1 MFIVPSAAVYKTA
14 SPTSKGWLHEI
25 KFDGFR
31 VQLHTGPDPVI
42 YSRTGS
48 DFSKRFRQLLPAL
61 AELPKAI
68 IDAELV
74 ACDEEDRPD
83 FHALMFGSKNLCLWC
98 FDVLAEKNDDVRAL
112 PLITRRIML
121 KKLLPEPGVLRMSE
135 SFSDPVKLMASCE
148 AMGLEGVVS
157 KRADQPYKSGRNVGW
172 IKVKSLAWR
181 TANQDR
187 PEMFQRREQTPT
199 PRLRKS
205 A

>member
-1 MFIVPSAAVYKTA
+1 MFIVPSAAVHKAA

-31 VQLHTGPDPVI
+31 VQLHTGPQPVI

-61 AELPKAI
+61 AEMPGAI

-74 ACDEEDRPD
+74 ACDDDDKPD
-83 FHALMFGSKNLCLWC
+83 FKALMFGSKNLCLWC
-98 FDVLAEKNDDVRAL
+98 FDLLAEANDVRSL
-112 PLITRRIML
+112 PLITRRMML
-121 KKLLPEPGVLRMSE
+121 KKLLPEPGVLRMSA
-135 SFSDPVKLMASCE
+135 SFNDPVKLLASCE

-157 KRADQPYKSGRNVGW
+157 KKADQPYRSGKNTGW
-172 IKVKSLAWR
+172 IKVKTQAWR
-181 TANQDR
+181 LANQDR
-187 PEMFQRREQTPT
+187 PEMFQRRQQTPVAHQ
-199 PRLRKS
+199 PRKS

>member
-31 VQLHTGPDPVI
+31 VQLHTGPAPVI

-74 ACDEEDRPD
+74 ACDEDDKPD
-83 FHALMFGSKNLCLWC
+83 FHALMFGSKNLCFWC
-98 FDVLAEKNDDVRAL
+98 FDLLSDKSDLRAL
-112 PLITRRIML
+112 PLVTRRMML

-135 SFSDPVKLMASCE
+135 SFTDPVKLMASCE
-148 AMGLEGVVS
+148 VMGLEGIVS
-157 KRADQPYKSGRNVGW
+157 KQAGQPYVSGRNVGW
-172 IKVKSLAWR
+172 IKVKTQAWR
-181 TANQDR
+181 AANQDR
-187 PEMFQRREQTPT
+187 PTLFERREKPSL
-199 PRLRKS
+199 RLRRS